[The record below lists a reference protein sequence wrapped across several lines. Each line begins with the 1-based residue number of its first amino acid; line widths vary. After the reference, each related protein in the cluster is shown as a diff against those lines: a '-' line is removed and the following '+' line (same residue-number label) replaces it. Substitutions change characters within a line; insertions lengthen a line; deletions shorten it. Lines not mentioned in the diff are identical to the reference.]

1 MPKIRVTT
9 TITTTEEVPY
19 DSDHYAD
26 LSLADA
32 VLDEQNLDFQA
43 VVESFVQT
51 LEFSE
56 TPPNFTRTVEIVEED
71 NGIVDI
77 DDLVTV
83 EPEAE
88 LQEVLSNIDKAF
100 ESEAVRL
107 AAAPFSLEQIK
118 DHARKDFQRKHNQS
132 DENTQPDNEIVA
144 ARIDAFVRDPSTGVR
159 RTRPPVDPN
168 LLTKYTAK

>member
-100 ESEAVRL
+100 
-107 AAAPFSLEQIK
+107 
-118 DHARKDFQRKHNQS
+118 
-132 DENTQPDNEIVA
+132 DN
-144 ARIDAFVRDPSTGVR
+144 
-159 RTRPPVDPN
+159 
-168 LLTKYTAK
+168 